1 MDGACSTLRQ
11 SAPKLRPVELQVIS
25 QDVQQRRVGRD
36 INNVLL
42 SVHSQCEGHWRVL
55 PDADEKAVF
64 REHTGRIERSAA
76 DPLTPLHQVTSVLV
90 SDKLL
95 TRSPSL
101 SVLRAASV
109 TLPAMLSELV
119 VNALVMK
126 VLQSITLV
134 LTPWGR
140 SV

>member
-1 MDGACSTLRQ
+1 MDGARPALRQ

-55 PDADEKAVF
+55 LEADEKAVF
-64 REHTGRIERSAA
+64 REHTGRIERAA
-76 DPLTPLHQVTSVLV
+76 SDPLTPLHQVTSVLV

-119 VNALVMK
+119 VNALFMK
-126 VLQSITLV
+126 VLQSTRWSHIL
-134 LTPWGR
+134 G
-140 SV
+140 S